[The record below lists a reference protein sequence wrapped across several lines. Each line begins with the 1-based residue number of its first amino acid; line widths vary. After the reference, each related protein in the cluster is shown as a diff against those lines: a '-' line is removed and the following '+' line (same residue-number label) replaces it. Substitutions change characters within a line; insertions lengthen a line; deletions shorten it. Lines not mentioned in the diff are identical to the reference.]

1 MHNQYIWLGIRE
13 SDIAYTDKLFCGS
26 VTIFGSNQNGNH
38 SMEYKTH
45 SRINHN
51 QDCPGY
57 YSFFQNE
64 IQQILQKDPG
74 VRFIQYDPL
83 DCSLFPE
90 DLQTKFV
97 FQNDYKLL
105 NELGKKIHVK
115 QMLSDKVPVLPYQLI
130 RGCACSI
137 ENLRKIFP
145 AEQNF
150 VIQRDFSCG
159 GSGTFLVSCADGFHN
174 MPKLPEEELCMV
186 TPFQAHSISVNIH
199 SVIYAEDI
207 VLFSPSIQII
217 DQEHTCLEYLGADYS
232 AYQTLSEEEQL
243 RVTKNAYIICT
254 FLQSRGYRGVC
265 GIDML
270 LSNGDCYFM
279 EINARFQASSALL
292 NRNLAKN
299 GFPSLHEYHCDAF
312 LHAAAAYPKPPLYSN
327 GSFLT
332 VHYHKEQREQLVW
345 LQNTVKEANDFHLC
359 DDCLNWN
366 FTLEDGCYVFQ
377 IWKDTQISSVT
388 FQHTLRLHP
397 NLRLSPFS
405 ITAEEEYPNLFQIKI
420 LLLAR
425 GVSITPL
432 AWDVAKQS
440 GGVDW
445 WEFSAV
451 TLLLFHRFWVT
462 APCMEVWH
470 SLSPL
475 QIDAD
480 KERQTFFLKYYGRRL
495 FPVEI
500 MPEDPHGK
508 LRTSG
513 GHYYRDIAYLNP
525 DRLRIYHRDGCIL
538 QSQGLGCQ
546 FCDLY
551 GVGSPFRFS
560 EVEEVLNVY
569 WDDPRIEHF
578 LIGGGSG
585 APKDEYAKILHLA
598 DHLHLHS
605 SKHIYLMSQPIREPE
620 LLQQLCEH
628 GITEV
633 AFNIEVFDPAIA
645 RKIMPGKSR
654 HTTEDYITSLRHAV
668 SIWGQNGAVRSAV
681 LVGFDSISTFKN
693 GIKQLCEL
701 GVTPILSLFRPCPGT
716 PLEYYMPLD
725 EISILEFYQA
735 AYTICQEYGLRPGP
749 SCKACQN
756 NTIALDLD

>member
-13 SDIAYTDKLFCGS
+13 SDMAYTNKLFCGS

-38 SMEYKTH
+38 SMEYKTS

-51 QDCPGY
+51 GDCPGY
-57 YSFFQNE
+57 DSFFQNE
-64 IQQILQKDPG
+64 IQQISEKNPE
-74 VRFIQYDPL
+74 VCFIQYDPL
-83 DCSLFPE
+83 DCSSFPE
-90 DLQTKFV
+90 ELQKKFV
-97 FQNDYKLL
+97 FQNHYDLL
-105 NELGKKIHVK
+105 RELGKKIHIK
-115 QMLSDKVPVLPYQLI
+115 QLLSDKVCILPYQLLK
-130 RGCACSI
+130 GHECSI
-137 ENLRKIFP
+137 ENLQRLFP
-145 AEQNF
+145 SEQHF

-159 GSGTFLVSCADGFHN
+159 GSGTFLVSCADNFSN
-174 MPKLPEEELCMV
+174 MPELPENEMCMV

-217 DQEHTCLEYLGADYS
+217 DHDHTCLEYLGADYS
-232 AYQTLSEEEQL
+232 AYRTLSEEEQQK
-243 RVTKNAYIICT
+243 VTQSAYAVCN
-254 FLQSRGYRGVC
+254 FLQALGYRGVC

-270 LSNGDCYFM
+270 LSDGNCYFM

-292 NRNLAKN
+292 NRNLAES

-312 LHAAAAYPKPPLYSN
+312 LHDSAAFPKPPLYSD
-327 GSFLT
+327 GSFLS
-332 VHYHKEQREQLVW
+332 VHYNKDQRAQLIW
-345 LQNTVKEANDFHLC
+345 LQNAVKSAEDFYLC
-359 DDCLNWN
+359 DDNLNWD
-366 FTLEDGCYVFQ
+366 FTLEDNCYLFQ
-377 IWKDTQISSVT
+377 IYKNTQISSVT

-397 NLRLSPFS
+397 NLYVSPFAV
-405 ITAEEEYPNLFQIKI
+405 TDAEDYNNLFLIKI

-425 GVSITPL
+425 GVSITPDAWNAAKL
-432 AWDVAKQS
+432 A

-451 TLLLFHRFWVT
+451 TLRLFHSFWVT
-462 APCMEVWH
+462 APCMEAWH
-470 SLSPL
+470 SLSPM

-480 KERQTFFLKYYGRRL
+480 QETRTFFLSYYGQRL
-495 FPVEI
+495 FPIEI
-500 MPEDPHGK
+500 MPEDPNGK
-508 LRTSG
+508 LRTAD

-551 GVGSPFRFS
+551 GVGSSFHFS
-560 EVEEVLNVY
+560 EVEEVLEAY
-569 WDDPRIEHF
+569 WDNPRIQHF

-585 APKDEYAKILHLA
+585 APEDEYDRILQLT
-598 DHLHLHS
+598 DYLHLHS
-605 SKHIYLMSQPIREPE
+605 PKHIYLMSQPIQE
-620 LLQQLCEH
+620 LNLLRQLCEH

-654 HTTEDYITSLRHAV
+654 HTIEDYMTSLRNAV
-668 SIWGQNGAVRSAV
+668 SVWSADGAVRSAV
-681 LVGFDSISTFKN
+681 LVGFDSICTFKN
-693 GIKQLCEL
+693 GIKRLCEA

-725 EISILEFYQA
+725 EVTILEFYQTA
-735 AYTICQEYGLRPGP
+735 FSICKEYGLRPGP